1 MSKSKRSIRDKL
13 LAAKGQRFRREAVE
27 IEGMDEPLYIR
38 EISAAKLQALAAS
51 LSPEQ
56 LAAAENGSATVMP
69 DDDAFRLVGRF
80 LVAGLVD
87 ANGEPV
93 FREEDEDE
101 IMDAFSVPELMHMQ
115 RRFMV
120 LNRVNQEPASAKND

>member
-1 MSKSKRSIRDKL
+1 
-13 LAAKGQRFRREAVE
+13 
-27 IEGMDEPLYIR
+27 
-38 EISAAKLQALAAS
+38 
-51 LSPEQ
+51 
-56 LAAAENGSATVMP
+56 
-69 DDDAFRLVGRF
+69 
-80 LVAGLVD
+80 VD